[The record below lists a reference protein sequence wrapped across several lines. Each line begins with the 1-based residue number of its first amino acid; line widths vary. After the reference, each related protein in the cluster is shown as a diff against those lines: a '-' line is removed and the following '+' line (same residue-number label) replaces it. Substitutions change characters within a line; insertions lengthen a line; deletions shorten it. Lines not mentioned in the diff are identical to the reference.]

1 MSRFSD
7 QFRESLGGHPE
18 EMKMPPR
25 PPIHASGPPDQSG
38 LSANIDRTE
47 MMPQSSTTGDIEDSR
62 RTRTMRPD
70 FVATSQIRMI
80 EGAKEN
86 GPLPDVSHLPRDERN
101 ASADHVDSNWMRER
115 SDHRKGAYTGYVRM
129 PSVGDM
135 WVR

>member
-1 MSRFSD
+1 MSKFSD
-7 QFRESLGGHPE
+7 RMRESLGGHPE

-25 PPIHASGPPDQSG
+25 SPIYMPGPSGKGSMFG
-38 LSANIDRTE
+38 NIDHTE
-47 MMPQSSTTGDIEDSR
+47 LMAQSSVAGGIDTSSDQGPS
-62 RTRTMRPD
+62 RPD
-70 FVATSQIRMI
+70 LVATSRMKMI
-80 EGAKEN
+80 EEAKEN

-129 PSVGDM
+129 PSAGDL

>member
-25 PPIHASGPPDQSG
+25 PPIHASGSPGQSG
-38 LSANIDRTE
+38 LSANADRTE

-80 EGAKEN
+80 ESAKEN